1 VRKPLVFGQMSRVW
15 PYLAPD
21 RSWQPVARISFSD
34 RSALPRSV
42 VTVLASG
49 GIYWVGS
56 VLGYY
61 IQQVPKPPARSYPTS
76 LGPTFFGALAP
87 TAQASPADSISAW
100 TFFESPVSS
109 AVAG

>member
-1 VRKPLVFGQMSRVW
+1 VVRKPLVFAQMSRVW

-56 VLGYY
+56 VLDTTSNR
-61 IQQVPKPPARSYPTS
+61 PKPPARNYPTS
-76 LGPTFFGALAP
+76 FGPTFFGASTP
-87 TAQASPADSISAW
+87 TAQASPADSICAW